1 MNKHMNDKR
10 QELLQ
15 ILIKNSTQV
24 FHDMNREQEFPFG
37 NMILRRQQ
45 MMIMF
50 FLSEKKGIAPV
61 KEIAEFLQV
70 TPGAVTQFVDGLVI
84 KKLVEREGSK
94 TDRRSINIKLTRTT
108 KAKFDDFKK
117 NYLTSVSRAFNGLSV
132 KELEQFIKLV
142 GKMKVPRC

>member
-1 MNKHMNDKR
+1 MNDKR

-24 FHDMNREQEFPFG
+24 FHDMNKEQEFPFG

-50 FLSEKKGIAPV
+50 FLSENKGIAPV
-61 KEIAEFLQV
+61 KEIAKFLQV
-70 TPGAVTQFVDGLVI
+70 TPGAVTQFVDGLVK

-94 TDRRSINIKLTRTT
+94 TDGRSTNIKLSLTT

-117 NYLTSVSRAFNGLSV
+117 SYLTNVSRTFSGLSE
-132 KELEQFIKLV
+132 KELEQFIKFI

>member
-1 MNKHMNDKR
+1 MNDKR

-24 FHDMNREQEFPFG
+24 FHDMNKEQEFPFG

-50 FLSEKKGIAPV
+50 FLSENKGIAPV
-61 KEIAEFLQV
+61 KEIAKFLQV
-70 TPGAVTQFVDGLVI
+70 TPGAVTQFVDGLVK

-94 TDRRSINIKLTRTT
+94 TDGRSTNIKLSLTT

-117 NYLTSVSRAFNGLSV
+117 SYLTNVSRTFSGLSE
-132 KELEQFIKLV
+132 KELEQFIKLI
-142 GKMKVPRC
+142 GKMKVPSR